1 VEQWKPVVGFEDYY
15 EVSDL
20 GRVKGLPRETMRVDG
35 IWHRRRERILKPH
48 RFSRHSQHLR
58 LSLQVECV
66 KTARLAHHLV
76 LEAFV
81 GLCPAGQEARHLND
95 IASDN
100 RLVNLVWGT
109 RQENMDDKVR
119 LGTKLLGSRTG
130 LAKLRET
137 DIPMIRAARAS
148 GEMVGDIARRYSVT
162 SPSISAILSGKTWSH
177 V

>member
-1 VEQWKPVVGFEDYY
+1 MEQWKPVVGFEDYY

-35 IWHRRRERILKPH
+35 IWHRRRDRILKPS
-48 RFSRHSQHLR
+48 RFGRTEHLR
-58 LSLQVECV
+58 VYLQVDGV
-66 KTARLAHHLV
+66 PIARLVHHLV

-81 GLCPAGQEARHLND
+81 GFCPAGQETRHLND

-130 LAKLRET
+130 LAKLHET

-148 GEMVGDIARRYSVT
+148 GERVGDIARRYSVT
-162 SPSISAILSGKTWSH
+162 SPNISAILSGKTWSH